1 VASGETETSNP
12 DLSCNKR
19 VHREDTS
26 GDLGRARED
35 HQSSRLEVIEGEGR
49 TEELVRPEVSTGV
62 LSGSA
67 AAAEVGLARAG
78 EANLTKIAA
87 PPPAAGEAIAREVI
101 TTDTSSDPLK
111 DPSPLGR
118 QGVNVTKL
126 LRLPTPQPRAL
137 QGR

>member
-1 VASGETETSNP
+1 
-12 DLSCNKR
+12 
-19 VHREDTS
+19 
-26 GDLGRARED
+26 
-35 HQSSRLEVIEGEGR
+35 
-49 TEELVRPEVSTGV
+49 VSTGV

-67 AAAEVGLARAG
+67 AAAKAGLARAG

-87 PPPAAGEAIAREVI
+87 PPPAAKEAVAGEVVA
-101 TTDTSSDPLK
+101 TDTSSDLLK

-126 LRLPTPQPRAL
+126 LRLPMPQPRVL